1 MTPPPHLFA
10 LGFANLALLWGT
22 LAASLPIIIHLLNRR
37 KFREVRWAAM
47 RFLLAAIRK
56 NQRRVRMEQW
66 LLLAVRTLIVLLV
79 AMAMAKPFLEAA
91 GLPLMAGQRTHTV
104 LVLDGSLSMG
114 YAPADATRFDQA
126 KAIAKQMVKDA
137 PRGDAI
143 SVILMGAPP
152 KVVVGDPSY
161 NHDEV
166 SREVEA
172 LALPHGGTDLAAS
185 LEAIVRVLDAS
196 DIRQKQVVFL
206 TDMQAASW
214 RPRPEAEGGLKI
226 PLAKIIEKKA
236 RSVLIDLGK
245 DGGENRG
252 VTSMALNTPVAI
264 AGSPFVAQG
273 TIRNFGAAPAADVH
287 ARLLV
292 DGQFVNEQVLDSIPA
307 GEEVAV
313 AFTQSLGTAGEH
325 IVEIQID
332 QDPLRL
338 DDARRLSVPTRER
351 VEVLIVD
358 GDPRP
363 EPFES
368 ESDYLV
374 EALNPQTAGG
384 GGASPALIR
393 PEVISE
399 ARLAGADLTRF
410 DTVVLCNIAQV
421 TDAEVGLLDAYLKQG
436 GGLVVFGGE
445 QVVADNFN
453 RLFYKEGKG
462 LLPGG
467 IAEIVGDAKQ
477 RTSSFGFDLLGL
489 KHPIVAQFSGAPE
502 AVVAGLTGVKTW
514 SYQKLKRPED
524 STATVALGFDSGD
537 PAILE
542 SAHGRGRVIQVATTA
557 DAAWTT
563 WPLHPSYPPVM
574 EQIVLRAAA
583 GRLTERNVVVGQP
596 LTRAFPAVAAGAA
609 ATVVRPDDEEQ
620 GTKLATEPDVSVLA
634 YENTDLSGRYL
645 VKVGPPVASEILFA
659 ANPDPAE
666 SELTRIDE
674 AGLREVLPGWPIA
687 VVKNSPSVHK
697 DPMTVGQQGEL
708 HRPFLWAVL
717 GLMVFESLLAWKFGH
732 HA

>member
-1 MTPPPHLFA
+1 MITPLFA

-56 NQRRVRMEQW
+56 NQRRVKMEQW
-66 LLLAVRTLIVLLV
+66 LLLAIRTLIVLLV

-91 GLPLMAGQRTHTV
+91 GLPLVAGQRTHTV

-126 KAIAKQMVKDA
+126 KSLAKQMVKDA

-143 SVILMGAPP
+143 SVVLMGAPP
-152 KVVVGDPSY
+152 RVVVGDPSY
-161 NHDEV
+161 NHEEV
-166 SREVEA
+166 SRELEA
-172 LALPHGGTDLAAS
+172 LALPHGGTDLAAG

-206 TDMQAASW
+206 TDLQAASW
-214 RPRPEAEGGLKI
+214 RPRPGAEGALK
-226 PLAKIIEKKA
+226 PALAKLIEKKA

-245 DGGENRG
+245 DGGENRA
-252 VTSMALNTPVAI
+252 VTSMSLNAPVAI
-264 AGSPFVAQG
+264 AGLPFVAQG
-273 TIRNFGAAPAADVH
+273 TIRNFGAGPASDVH

-292 DGQFVNEQVLDSIPA
+292 DGQFVNEQVLDAIPA

-313 AFTQSLGTAGEH
+313 AFTQALNAPGEH
-325 IVEIQID
+325 LVEIQID

-338 DDARRLSVPTRER
+338 DDSRRLSVPARER

-374 EALNPQTAGG
+374 EALNPQTTA
-384 GGASPALIR
+384 GASPAFIR
-393 PEVISE
+393 PEVIPES
-399 ARLAGADLTRF
+399 RLGGMDLTRF
-410 DTVVLCNIAQV
+410 DAVVLCNIAQV
-421 TDAEVGLLDAYLKQG
+421 TEAEVGLLDAYLKQG
-436 GGLVVFGGE
+436 GGVILFGGD

-453 RLFYKEGKG
+453 RMLYQDGKG
-462 LLPGG
+462 LMPGS
-467 IAEIVGDAKQ
+467 IAEIVGDPKQ
-477 RTSSFGFDLLGL
+477 RTGAFGFDLLGL
-489 KHPIVAQFSGAPE
+489 KHPIVAQFAGAPE
-502 AVVAGLTGVKTW
+502 AVIAGLTGVKTW

-524 STATVALGFDSGD
+524 SQATVALAFETGD
-537 PAILE
+537 PAVLE
-542 SAHGRGRVIQVATTA
+542 ATRGRGRVIQVATTA

-574 EQIVLRAAA
+574 EQIMLRAAS
-583 GRLTERNVVVGQP
+583 GRLAERNVAVGQP
-596 LTRAFPAVAAGAA
+596 LTRAFPAAAGGASAA
-609 ATVVRPDDEEQ
+609 VTRPDDEVQ
-620 GTKLATEPDVSVLA
+620 GTKLATEPDVSVFT
-634 YENTDLSGRYL
+634 YENTDLSGRYQ
-645 VKVGPPVASEILFA
+645 VKVGPPAAADLLFA

-666 SELTRIDE
+666 SELARVDE
-674 AGLREVLPGWPIA
+674 AGLREALPGWPISI
-687 VVKNSPSVHK
+687 VKNSPSVRQ
-697 DPMTVGQQGEL
+697 DPMAVGQQGEL
-708 HRPFLWAVL
+708 HRPFLWGVL
-717 GLMVFESLLAWKFGH
+717 ALMVVESLLAWRFGH